1 MNNFFKK
8 LFLIEEIKS
17 FRSKGDYKVTD
28 KALAK
33 EQGEGF
39 EVMGI
44 DASST
49 GLSSFNTFYNAHLNK
64 EHKNNVER
72 IKKYRQ
78 MVTMPEISDVVE
90 DAVNES
96 TQEDDDGNIVEL
108 NIVNEKLF
116 NNENITKVLNQEFND
131 LFFNQLDIN
140 STI

>member
-8 LFLIEEIKS
+8 FFLGEEIKS
-17 FRSKGDYKVTD
+17 FKSKGDHKVTNQE
-28 KALAK
+28 LTK

-44 DASST
+44 DAGYT

-96 TQEDDDGNIVEL
+96 TQEDSDGNIIEL

-131 LFFNQLDIN
+131 LFFNRLDIN
-140 STI
+140 TIV